1 MYTIDEIRERYLNFF
16 KARGHVV
23 IPSASLV
30 PENDP
35 TTLFTG
41 SGMQP
46 LVPYL
51 LGQKHPEGNL
61 LVNSQ
66 KCFRAEDID
75 EVGNNRHTTFFEMLG
90 NWSLGEYFKE
100 KQLPWLFEFLTDSEK
115 GAGLDPKN
123 LYVTVFAGDEA
134 TGIPRDEESVAI
146 WKKLF
151 KEKDIDAEYVELGS
165 EEEGSKKGMQG
176 GRIFSYD
183 VKKNWW
189 SRSGIPAK
197 MPAGEPGG
205 PDSEVFYD
213 FDPSGKTHTKE
224 FGEHC
229 HPNCDCGRFLE
240 IGNSVFMEYKKQ
252 EDGSFEKLAQRNVD
266 FGGGLERITA
276 AANNDADI
284 FKIDVFE
291 PVLKH
296 LPSDLPIK
304 NKRIIADHSRAM
316 TFLIADGVRPS
327 NKGADYVLRRIMRR
341 AMIYE
346 YMIKDRPDLNLHL
359 ALTEIVRK
367 YEHTYPEVTASVVI
381 PIYDDEWEKFILTFR
396 NGLKEFDKLV
406 AKGTIS
412 GKDIFNLFS
421 TYGLPYE
428 SAFEFAKE
436 RAGIEID
443 KEEFEKEMEKHRE
456 LSRTASA
463 GTFKGGLADHSEK
476 TVRLHTAHHLLLKA
490 LQEVLKAPVKQRGSN
505 ITSERLRMD
514 FSFERKLTDEEKKE
528 VERIVNEKIAEDLPV
543 IRTEMAREE
552 AEQLGA
558 EHEFGQKYPDR
569 VSVYSVGPKDA
580 TLEDPKLE
588 KAFSIEF
595 CGGPHVEH
603 TGQIGTFSIKKEE
616 ASSAGVRRIK
626 AIVS

>member
-1 MYTIDEIRERYLNFF
+1 MHTINEIRERYLNFF
-16 KARGHVV
+16 KAKGHVA

-51 LGQKHPEGNL
+51 LGQPHPEGKR

-75 EVGNNRHTTFFEMLG
+75 EVGDNRHTTFFEMLG
-90 NWSLGEYFKE
+90 NWSLGDYFKE
-100 KQLPWLFEFLTDSEK
+100 EQLSWLFEFLTDKER
-115 GAGLDPKN
+115 GAGLDPQN
-123 LYVTVFAGDEA
+123 LYVTVFAGDKE
-134 TGIPRDEESVAI
+134 TGILRDEESVAI
-146 WKKLF
+146 WKQLF
-151 KEKDIDAEYVELGS
+151 TEKGVSAEYVELGS
-165 EEEGSKKGMQG
+165 EQEGSGKGMQG

-189 SRSGIPAK
+189 SRSGIPAN
-197 MPAGEPGG
+197 MPVGELGG

-224 FGEHC
+224 FGELC

-240 IGNSVFMEYKKQ
+240 IGNSVFMEYKKK
-252 EDGSFEKLAQRNVD
+252 EDGTFEKLKQQNVD

-276 AANNDADI
+276 AANNEPDI

-291 PVLKH
+291 PILKH
-296 LPSDLPIK
+296 LPNDLPVR

-327 NKGADYVLRRIMRR
+327 NKGAEYVLRRIMRR

-346 YMIKDRPDLNLHL
+346 YMMGDPELNLHTVIEDIIQKYVKNYSELKKETILPVYDEENGKFL
-359 ALTEIVRK
+359 A
-367 YEHTYPEVTASVVI
+367 
-381 PIYDDEWEKFILTFR
+381 TFK

-406 AKGTIS
+406 QGGMIS

-436 RAGIEID
+436 RAGISID
-443 KEEFEKEMEKHRE
+443 KEEFEREMEKHKE

-463 GTFKGGLADHSEK
+463 GTFKGGLADNSEK
-476 TVRLHTAHHLLLKA
+476 TIRLHTAHHLLLKA
-490 LQEVLKAPVKQRGSN
+490 LQTVLGAPIKQRGSN

-514 FSFERKLTDEEKKE
+514 FSYDAKLTDEQKKE
-528 VERIVNEKIAEDLPV
+528 VERLVQAKIDEDLPV
-543 IRTEMAREE
+543 IRSEMPREE
-552 AEQLGA
+552 AEKLGA

-569 VSVYSVGPKDA
+569 VSVYSVGPKGA
-580 TLEDPKLE
+580 TPENPQFE
-588 KAFSIEF
+588 KSFSMEF
-595 CGGPHVEH
+595 CGGPHVAH
-603 TGQIGTFSIKKEE
+603 TGQIGMFSIKKEE

-626 AIVS
+626 AVVS